1 MFTPWN
7 SPWRSFH
14 WGPMPHALCPLPLTI
29 PNPKFLPPWPDHGS
43 QWYYTGIK
51 AQIRHASYLQSQPG
65 CPKLRAVHVPAPIL
79 YQRRSFCSALARRS
93 FHLLIPYDLRLLC
106 RILPVFWLVWQSAM
120 KTIIRLLLAVL
131 ILISTMAV
139 AGPLGLDFIPHRSIS
154 EPAQML
160 LLGICLVCLAGYSR
174 KRLSKE

>member
-7 SPWRSFH
+7 SPRATISLGLHTWRFVPLLL
-14 WGPMPHALCPLPLTI
+14 GPTTDL
-29 PNPKFLPPWPDHGS
+29 HG
-43 QWYYTGIK
+43 
-51 AQIRHASYLQSQPG
+51 IRGTKNKIMHASYLQSQPG

-79 YQRRSFCSALARRS
+79 YQRRSFCSALARRGL
-93 FHLLIPYDLRLLC
+93 HLLVPYYLELLI
-106 RILPVFWLVWQSAM
+106 RISLVFWLVCQSAM